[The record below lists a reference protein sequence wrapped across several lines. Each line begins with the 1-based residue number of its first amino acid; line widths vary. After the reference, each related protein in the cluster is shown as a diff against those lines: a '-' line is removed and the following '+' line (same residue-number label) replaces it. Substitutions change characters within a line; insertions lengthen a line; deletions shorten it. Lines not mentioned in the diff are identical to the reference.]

1 MSAAAPRSSSPPPSC
16 SVRRAA
22 RVRVRARLS
31 FARGAV
37 CSPDHAKH
45 HSASSNGS
53 WLLRWARLPLLPP
66 CYRSQV
72 GRPTTALSRAEAGA
86 EGLVVGGSSGGPPSQ
101 NGSTRRVAAFRKRQ
115 RVAGLHDRAREGCA
129 DHSKVPPEK
138 RAAARGRHAATSL
151 KSKWR
156 KLGERAAGSAP
167 PLPRPRPWLSRS
179 LTLCVEAAVVGPVL
193 PGPGSAESRESDVA
207 PLDSA
212 VPSCAG
218 ADDEA
223 FYGESPLELPVN
235 MAAAAAS
242 AAAAELAVACQPG
255 LLVRGGGKARIMVGA
270 CSSPEAGSKMR
281 PRNSGSLMKN
291 AGAGCAGFPGRLGSR

>member
-1 MSAAAPRSSSPPPSC
+1 MRVSAGGCGTACSACLGGVAGGVGVSNEPNVGGTGALSAAAPRSSSPPPSC

-156 KLGERAAGSAP
+156 KLGERAAAA
-167 PLPRPRPWLSRS
+167 
-179 LTLCVEAAVVGPVL
+179 EAA
-193 PGPGSAESRESDVA
+193 
-207 PLDSA
+207 
-212 VPSCAG
+212 
-218 ADDEA
+218 
-223 FYGESPLELPVN
+223 
-235 MAAAAAS
+235 
-242 AAAAELAVACQPG
+242 AVAVALADAVC
-255 LLVRGGGKARIMVGA
+255 RGCRRGPCSARARFG
-270 CSSPEAGSKMR
+270 
-281 PRNSGSLMKN
+281 
-291 AGAGCAGFPGRLGSR
+291 